1 MIVFWE
7 FSSNFSSKFLGNFF
21 MFSLRFRYNFHYG
34 FATVSLR
41 FRYIFAT
48 VSLHFCYNFATVSLQ
63 FSLRFRYGFATIFT
77 TVSLPFHYGFAIIT
91 SFVTFF
97 IIFYRF
103 FSCSSFVQP
112 LILLHFIS
120 IYLSLCFDSGF
131 LYSAYF
137 FCHSNIY
144 SRFFYLLFLSL
155 SIIVIC

>member
-7 FSSNFSSKFLGNFF
+7 FSSNFSSNFLPNFF
-21 MFSLRFRYNFHYG
+21 MFSLRFRYG

-41 FRYIFAT
+41 FRFLFTT
-48 VSLHFCYNFATVSLQ
+48 VSLHFCFL
-63 FSLRFRYGFATIFT
+63 SLRFRYIFT
-77 TVSLPFHYGFAIIT
+77 TVSLHFHYGFAIIT

-144 SRFFYLLFLSL
+144 SRFFLPHKLL
-155 SIIVIC
+155 